1 MPMGEKND
9 SIPMLNGVRLR
20 FFFSLSLEFESKQKK
35 ISFNLNDTIRVDIVQ
50 YSLVK
55 ENASTTSKIFFFVLL
70 KHEKHC
76 LFFPLDYH
84 VEQKKRKRK

>member
-1 MPMGEKND
+1 MA
-9 SIPMLNGVRLR
+9 SVSV
-20 FFFSLSLEFESKQKK
+20 FFLSLEFESKQKK

-84 VEQKKRKRK
+84 VEQKKGKENDNGSKIDKIV